1 LEKRVQDL
9 ISKLSAIDKGK
20 EIIELDARVNNMAG
34 ENSALKKQIEDLKR
48 RLIDVLNKED
58 NEIDKSLRLLDK

>member
-20 EIIELDARVNNMAG
+20 EIIKLDAQVNNMAG
-34 ENSALKKQIEDLKR
+34 ENSALKKQIEDLKK
-48 RLIDVLNKED
+48 RLIDLLNKED